1 MKSRIQNSPPEQV
14 LRVLSAVHNA
24 LHAGSRV
31 HIHVLQLQVPQPM
44 SNRRWNLKAAV
55 HGSPDRND
63 LYIINPF
70 HPEDLLRSHRTGD
83 PGVVADLIVPGVGGI
98 HFGGCKGANDDAD
111 DDKEISWIKLIWVVH
126 VCLLVE

>member
-1 MKSRIQNSPPEQV
+1 MKSRIQNLPPEQV

-44 SNRRWNLKAAV
+44 SNRRWNLKPQYMV
-55 HGSPDRND
+55 RRIVMIGQFSTYSHH
-63 LYIINPF
+63 LYIINLF

-83 PGVVADLIVPGVGGI
+83 PGVVANLIVPGVGG
-98 HFGGCKGANDDAD
+98 FTLADARAQMMTPMMTR
-111 DDKEISWIKLIWVVH
+111 K
-126 VCLLVE
+126 